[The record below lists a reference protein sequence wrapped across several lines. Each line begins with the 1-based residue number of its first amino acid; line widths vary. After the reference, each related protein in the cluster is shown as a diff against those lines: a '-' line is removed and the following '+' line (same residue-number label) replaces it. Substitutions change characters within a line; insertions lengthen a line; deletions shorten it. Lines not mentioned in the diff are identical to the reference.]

1 MEDKPEAPSNLPGL
15 FESPDKIELHYLS
28 DKSIFREL
36 ILQIRKDFESS
47 GINLKLLLNKR
58 YSFNELST
66 ILEDVF
72 LKTGATAMFQLLYR
86 VDVSEQQL
94 QKGMPT
100 PGIDTKLIAELVIK
114 RELQKVVLR
123 KFYSNKSDESNLNK
137 KKGHID

>member
-1 MEDKPEAPSNLPGL
+1 MEDKPETPSNLPGL
-15 FESPDKIELHYLS
+15 FETPENIELHYLT

-47 GINLKLLLNKR
+47 GISIKLLLNKR
-58 YSFNELST
+58 YSFDELRT

-72 LKTGATAMFQLLYR
+72 LKTGATGMFQLLYR

-123 KFYSNKSDESNLNK
+123 KFYSSNKD
-137 KKGHID
+137 

>member
-28 DKSIFREL
+28 DKTIFREL

-47 GINLKLLLNKR
+47 GISIKLVLNKR
-58 YSFNELST
+58 YSFDELRT

-123 KFYSNKSDESNLNK
+123 KFYSNKCDESN
-137 KKGHID
+137 

>member
-1 MEDKPEAPSNLPGL
+1 LEEEAATPSNLPGL
-15 FESPDKIELHYLS
+15 FELPEKIELHYLS

-47 GINLKLLLNKR
+47 GIAVKLLLNKR
-58 YSFNELST
+58 YSFDELST

-94 QKGMPT
+94 QRGMPT

-123 KFYSNKSDESNLNK
+123 RLYSANKS
-137 KKGHID
+137 

>member
-28 DKSIFREL
+28 DKTIFREL